1 MIRPMMKPLS
11 RLLAWVLIVQLLA
24 PAPRAMAAIT
34 EVPLTITV
42 GAPRVN
48 PLTRAIDVPVTV
60 TNNLGVAVPGP
71 IALASYADPDPTIP
85 PAPGLFQPY
94 LIGKYGPIVPDGAIA
109 PFPSYVDLPTGLAPG
124 QSVQQVLRFF
134 NRDDV
139 VANWRNIKTFT
150 YPPNP
155 FGFPPTATSFPTTG
169 VPIDIA
175 TGQQIVQPT
184 GFLPCCTNAWRTV
197 AWRLETFQYDFEATN
212 FNGGTLTYQIV
223 PVPALP
229 PALAGA
235 TFANTANIDAAGV
248 VRWFPPAVGLYAFRI
263 QVSDGIAAP
272 GGQDVIVDVREPAT
286 AVATDPITC
295 GNGSSTL
302 DAQTQLVPAPYDIL
316 SPTDPV
322 TIGRAYARIA
332 DGRAMSCNPA
342 TTSFMGVGQNPV
354 TCRTIDGLYPADACS
369 FAIDIVQ
376 PTPPPAPEPADLEI
390 QVAGSE
396 RFQNCTTVN
405 GYELSCQRY
414 LAPNTTDVGNFNI
427 AVLNAGDQPATN
439 VVVKLRLPVTNG
451 GTVIEDEKWVLIPE
465 NAGTC
470 TLFETTQEIGYQN
483 VPQFECVFDD
493 GVLSP
498 GERVVLNFAT
508 AAGNTEDL
516 FARVQ
521 VSTSAAETDLADNEV
536 FLTTL
541 AGAGAQIFAT
551 PEQEKQAC
559 KLREDYMKGAFV
571 GLAETFRCD
580 LEDNPWARWLTFAVL
595 TAASLFTGGANFLLA
610 SQTVVG
616 ANFRTFVFG
625 IKEAVALIR

>member
-1 MIRPMMKPLS
+1 MMKPLS
-11 RLLAWVLIVQLLA
+11 RLLAWLLILAILA
-24 PAPRAMAAIT
+24 PAPRVMAAVT
-34 EVPLTITV
+34 EVPLTIAV

-60 TNNLGVAVPGP
+60 TNHLGIAVPGP
-71 IALASYADPDPTIP
+71 IALASYADPDPPLP

-94 LIGKYGPIVPDGAIA
+94 MIGKYGPIYPNGAIA

-155 FGFPPTATSFPTTG
+155 GGFPPYATSFPTTG

-197 AWRLETFQYDFEATN
+197 AWRTQTFQYDFDATN
-212 FNGGTLTYQIV
+212 FNGGTLIYQIV
-223 PVPALP
+223 PVPVLP
-229 PALAGA
+229 PSLAGA
-235 TFANTANIDAAGV
+235 TFANTVNIDAAGV

-263 QVSDGIAAP
+263 QVSDGVAAP

-286 AVATDPITC
+286 AVASDPISC
-295 GNGSSTL
+295 GNGSETL

-316 SPTDPV
+316 TPTDPI
-322 TIGRAYARIA
+322 TIGRAFARVA
-332 DGRAMSCNPA
+332 EGRGMSCNPA

-354 TCRTIDGLYPADACS
+354 SCRTIDGLYPADTCS
-369 FAIDIVQ
+369 FTIDVVK
-376 PTPPPAPEPADLEI
+376 PAPPPAPTPADLEI

-396 RFQNCTTVN
+396 RFQNCTSSGLYDLT
-405 GYELSCQRY
+405 CQRY
-414 LAPNTTDVGNFNI
+414 LAPTTTDVGSFQI
-427 AVLNAGDQPATN
+427 AVLNAGDQPAN
-439 VVVKLRLPVTNG
+439 GVVVKLRLPVTIG
-451 GTVIEDEKWVLIPE
+451 GNVIDDEDWVLIPE
-465 NAGTC
+465 SAGTC
-470 TLFETTQEIGYQN
+470 TLFETTNEIGYEN
-483 VPQFECVFDD
+483 VPQFECSFGD
-493 GVLSP
+493 GILSP
-498 GERVVLNFAT
+498 GERVVIHFGT

-516 FARVQ
+516 FARVR
-521 VSTSAAETDLADNEV
+521 VSTNSVEADVADNDA
-536 FLTTL
+536 FLTVL
-541 AGAGAQIFAT
+541 AGATAQIFAT
-551 PEQEKQAC
+551 PEQEQQAC
-559 KLREDYMKGAFV
+559 QLREDYMRGAFV
-571 GLAETFRCD
+571 GLTETFRCD

-595 TAASLFTGGANFLLA
+595 TLSSIAAGGANLVLA

-616 ANFRTFVFG
+616 TNFRIFVFG
-625 IKEAVALIR
+625 IKDAVVLIR

>member
-1 MIRPMMKPLS
+1 MMKSLS

-24 PAPRAMAAIT
+24 PAPRALAAIN

-42 GAPRVN
+42 GSPRVN

-60 TNNLGVAVPGP
+60 TNNLGVTVPGP
-71 IALASYADPDPTIP
+71 IALASYVDPDPPIA

-94 LIGKYGPIVPDGAIA
+94 LIGKYGPIYPDGAIA

-139 VANWRNIKTFT
+139 VASWRNIKTFT

-155 FGFPPTATSFPTTG
+155 GGFPPYATSFPTTG

-197 AWRLETFQYDFEATN
+197 AWRQQTFQYDFDATN

-223 PVPALP
+223 PVPVLP

-235 TFANTANIDAAGV
+235 TFANTANIDASGV

-272 GGQDVIVDVREPAT
+272 GGQDVIVDVREPTAT
-286 AVATDPITC
+286 TATDPITC
-295 GNGSSTL
+295 GNGSLTL

-316 SPTDPV
+316 KPTDPI
-322 TIGRAYARIA
+322 TLGRAFAQIA

-369 FAIDIVQ
+369 FAIDIVK
-376 PTPPPAPEPADLEI
+376 PAPPPAPKPADLEI

-396 RFQNCTTVN
+396 RFQNCTTTN

-439 VVVKLRLPVTNG
+439 VVVKLRLPVTIG
-451 GTVIEDEKWVLIPE
+451 GTVIADEKWVLLPE
-465 NAGTC
+465 SAGTC
-470 TLFETTQEIGYQN
+470 TLFTTTQEIGYQN
-483 VPQFECVFDD
+483 VPQFECVFGD

-508 AAGNTEDL
+508 AAGNAEDL

-541 AGAGAQIFAT
+541 KGAGAQIVAT

-580 LEDNPWARWLTFAVL
+580 LEDNPWARWLTFAIL
-595 TAASLFTGGANFLLA
+595 TATSLFTGGANFLLA

-625 IKEAVALIR
+625 IGEAVALIR